1 MARILADLPDEDI
14 KWLDQLAAEQG
25 KSRASVLREAVSAY
39 RAEAP
44 LDWLEE
50 GFGAWKDLDDI
61 GDSVEW
67 QRRERA
73 SWTRPWD
80 VDYPEVRAEFPDLF
94 DEADDRE
101 HELHKAWLAKHG
113 RSLGDGLGYLTTAPL
128 EDSPRHQATR
138 STSHKGQK
146 HKKSAQA

>member
-1 MARILADLPDEDI
+1 MTRILADLPDEDI

-50 GFGAWKDLDDI
+50 GFGAWKDLDI

-80 VDYPEVRAEFPDLF
+80 ADYPEVRAEFPDLF

-113 RSLGDGLGYLTTAPL
+113 RSLGDGLGYMALTVTQ
-128 EDSPRHQATR
+128 ESPGPQRAKTEP
-138 STSHKGQK
+138 SKAK
-146 HKKSAQA
+146 KKSAQA